1 MERLHT
7 WGPGPNSSLQWLYP
21 VRCEYI
27 MLKLDQRGQ
36 EQEASG
42 G

>member
-1 MERLHT
+1 
-7 WGPGPNSSLQWLYP
+7 LYP

>member
-1 MERLHT
+1 
-7 WGPGPNSSLQWLYP
+7 LYP
-21 VRCEYI
+21 VRCEDI